1 MTKQSGQIH
10 RVETAFWAV
19 LFLVLGT
26 GLIMARSGAE
36 GAWPIIAG
44 AISYAAAA
52 FFIFHLLVVGE
63 R

>member
-1 MTKQSGQIH
+1 VAIVST
-10 RVETAFWAV
+10 VESAFWTL

-26 GLIMARSGAE
+26 GLIAARNGAE

-44 AISYAAAA
+44 VVSYIAAAY
-52 FFIFHLLVVGE
+52 FLWQLLISD